1 MTEIHPIP
9 ETVHQAS
16 NPLVRAQQIV
26 EHAWTEVKASKAK
39 ALPIAL
45 AGSLFFSAA
54 CGISEN
60 SSSGKTVTENRG
72 ARVTATATAKPTE
85 VPMIPVSVEPG
96 KFNKDFSDINFAVHE
111 LVRPEALKANPGIV
125 DSSLMFYPDKL
136 AKQSE
141 AGLFV
146 EQIKPSSKP
155 NMMKGAEIGWRRL
168 IFRPDKDK
176 QGSTTV
182 YVTYDDKG
190 KVIDRTLY
198 IDLTTD
204 GKYRPGFEG
213 YSPNAIS
220 DEDLPG
226 VAEKFFNLPENTK
239 LEWKKSV
246 YGDGQITGEANAG
259 GKRYFVVTGRSG
271 GTIFSIS
278 G

>member
-85 VPMIPVSVEPG
+85 VPQVPVSVEAG
-96 KFNKDFSDINFAVHE
+96 KFNKDFSDINFAVHQ
-111 LVRPEALKANPGIV
+111 LVRPEALKANPGLV
-125 DSSLMFYPDKL
+125 ANASLMFYPDQL
-136 AKQSE
+136 AKYSE

-146 EQIKPSSKP
+146 EQIKPYTKSP
-155 NMMKGAEIGWRRL
+155 NAYGRAELGWRRI
-168 IFRPDKDK
+168 IFRPDKT
-176 QGSTTV
+176 STTAI

-190 KVIDRTLY
+190 EVI
-198 IDLTTD
+198 
-204 GKYRPGFEG
+204 
-213 YSPNAIS
+213 
-220 DEDLPG
+220 
-226 VAEKFFNLPENTK
+226 
-239 LEWKKSV
+239 
-246 YGDGQITGEANAG
+246 
-259 GKRYFVVTGRSG
+259 GRSMQ
-271 GTIFSIS
+271 ID
-278 G
+278 